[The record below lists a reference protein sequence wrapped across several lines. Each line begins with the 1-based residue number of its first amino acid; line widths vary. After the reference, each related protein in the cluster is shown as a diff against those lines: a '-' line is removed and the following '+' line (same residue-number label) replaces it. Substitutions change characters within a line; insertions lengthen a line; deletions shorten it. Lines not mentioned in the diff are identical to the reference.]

1 MLYYDTLSRR
11 YCNVFQ
17 KNEHTLE
24 MHLLKIKTW
33 TASATQRNLVQDT
46 KTNKNYFGADYVAQ

>member
-1 MLYYDTLSRR
+1 MILFQED
-11 YCNVFQ
+11 NVFQ